1 MDLDGIREVRLLRKQ
16 ITWGTWRMVQVE
28 PGEAERRS
36 SCNRRMTAEELETI
50 SGTESRTASESLGE
64 SCCTGEHITTREST
78 VTVLQGMR
86 SRICGW
92 GCNRPPGSDHRGVEG
107 WVEARPS
114 RSHIKRVSAGG
125 NLAGWGIMD
134 TRIGISL
141 RASRFSLFSSLG
153 QCRCSLAY
161 HTVL

>member
-64 SCCTGEHITTREST
+64 SCCTGELLHGRAHHYEGVYSY
-78 VTVLQGMR
+78 
-86 SRICGW
+86 
-92 GCNRPPGSDHRGVEG
+92 RPPRYAQQDLWLGLQP
-107 WVEARPS
+107 PS
-114 RSHIKRVSAGG
+114 WQRS
-125 NLAGWGIMD
+125 
-134 TRIGISL
+134 
-141 RASRFSLFSSLG
+141 
-153 QCRCSLAY
+153 
-161 HTVL
+161 